1 MFAIIITI
9 ALMGFSILFQVAGAL
24 RLSIPLLYALIVPT
38 LCHEWYYAHTGL
50 ATGIWYA
57 MLGVVAVSWMVSIV
71 KRIAG

>member
-1 MFAIIITI
+1 MLALILFI
-9 ALMGFSILFQVAGAL
+9 ALMGLSILFQIAGSL

-57 MLGVVAVSWMVSIV
+57 MLGLVAVSWVASIV
-71 KRIAG
+71 RKITG

>member
-1 MFAIIITI
+1 MLALIHFI
-9 ALMGFSILFQVAGAL
+9 ALMGFSILFRIAGAL

-57 MLGVVAVSWMVSIV
+57 MLGLVAVSWIMSIAQ
-71 KRIAG
+71 RIRG